1 MNNPIARSGEV
12 NVLSQAQPAREKR
25 VLNTGS
31 GPFNPMKLHPAFR
44 TGGWTEVRLD
54 IDARVSPDLIGS
66 VSDMHALVPDA
77 AFDAIWSSHNVEH
90 LHTHQVLPAF
100 RELNRVLRPDGFA
113 LVTCPDLQA
122 IAALIVEGKAEATV
136 YTAPA
141 GPITTLDMLF
151 GHGASIAS
159 GNTYMAH
166 NTGFT
171 ADRIA
176 RLFLDAGFAE
186 VRTGKGGF
194 FDLWAL
200 ALMPE
205 ARIERLEPLF
215 ASTEQQALA
224 R

>member
-1 MNNPIARSGEV
+1 MSDEAHSAR
-12 NVLSQAQPAREKR
+12 QRR

-31 GPFNPMKLHPAFR
+31 GPLNPMKLHPVFR
-44 TGGWTEVRLD
+44 NGGWTEIRLD
-54 IDARVSPDLIGS
+54 IDSRVAPDLVGS
-66 VSDMHALVPDA
+66 VSNMRGLVGDGI
-77 AFDAIWSSHNVEH
+77 FDAVWSSHNVEH
-90 LHTHQVLPAF
+90 LHAHEVLPAF
-100 RELNRVLRPDGFA
+100 RELARVLRPDGFA
-113 LVTCPDLQA
+113 LVTCPDLHA
-122 IAALIVEGKAEATV
+122 IATLILEGKAESAI

-141 GPITTLDMLF
+141 GPITTIDMLF
-151 GHGASIAS
+151 GHGPSIAS

-176 RLFLDAGFAE
+176 RYFLDVGFTE

-194 FDLWAL
+194 YDLWAL

-205 ARIERLEPLF
+205 ARIERMENLF
-215 ASTEQQALA
+215 AHTEQRDLV